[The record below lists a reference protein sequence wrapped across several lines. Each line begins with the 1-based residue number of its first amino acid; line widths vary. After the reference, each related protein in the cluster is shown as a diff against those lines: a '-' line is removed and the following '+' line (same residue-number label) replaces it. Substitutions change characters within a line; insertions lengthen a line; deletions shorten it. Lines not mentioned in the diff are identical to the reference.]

1 MGWPHTGARMITLE
15 QVELALLKL
24 SETDEEYARAKANID
39 YIKHQAKVVYE
50 TIYLTSNVSGVAGKK
65 AECEVSKDYGDA
77 MRRARDA
84 VYDFE
89 ICRAKR
95 LGWQLQIDVWRSINA
110 ARSRG
115 IVV

>member
-1 MGWPHTGARMITLE
+1 MITLD

-39 YIKHQAKVVYE
+39 YTKHQAKVVYE
-50 TIYLTSNVSGVAGKK
+50 TIFLTSNISGVAGKK
-65 AECEVSKDYGDA
+65 AECETSTDYGAA

-89 ICRAKR
+89 ICRARR
-95 LGWQLQIDVWRSINA
+95 LGWTLQVDVWRSINS
-110 ARSRG
+110 ARTKG
-115 IVV
+115 VIL